1 MSDASAHPA
10 AASASLEIPSIPA
23 VSLAHTGNRQIA
35 LAFLRSAQGS
45 MTLTALPWV
54 VIGAGGKSSDVGL
67 AGTVVTI
74 TYLAAC
80 LVAPRIG
87 RTVGRQRLIVAA
99 CSFTLLILAA
109 MASSRSVLALFL
121 LAGLFGITAGLFW
134 PTVVGWLSAGQQ
146 GDPLNRRLGRF
157 NASWSAG
164 AIVGTLAAGPLLSR
178 TWLPFVVA
186 FAIECVTIALAATAP
201 RPTQDPVETAAPDTS
216 GPVAPNA
223 MMRVAALAFAAAWL
237 GMGVIRYPL
246 VSAIKELSLGPR
258 THSVIAAALSLTLSI
273 AFYLL
278 ARSNRWQHSSAVIL
292 SAGLVASIALGAIAL
307 CGSGWS
313 MGLLVIVASAGM
325 AVCSQA
331 DLYWRAS
338 TKRDRAASMASHE
351 VLASVV
357 FAVGSWGGGWVG
369 ARFGI
374 SWTFPAA
381 ASLMLV
387 AMAAAAVAAT
397 SRKRASASPAGAA
410 R

>member
-1 MSDASAHPA
+1 MTTASAETSTTTAAIDLPSVPPA
-10 AASASLEIPSIPA
+10 AVAP
-23 VSLAHTGNRQIA
+23 TGNRQVA

-54 VIGAGGKSSDVGL
+54 VMGAGGKSSDIGL

-80 LVAPRIG
+80 LVAPRVG

-99 CSFTLLILAA
+99 CSITLLILAA

-121 LAGLFGITAGLFW
+121 LVGLFGITAGLFW

-164 AIVGTLAAGPLLSR
+164 AIIGTLAAGPLLSR

-186 FAIECVTIALAATAP
+186 IAIECVTIALAATAP
-201 RPTQDPVETAAPDTS
+201 RPPQDTVETAHPETR
-216 GPVAPNA
+216 GPVAPNT

-237 GMGVIRYPL
+237 GMGVLRYPL

-273 AFYLL
+273 AFYVL
-278 ARSNRWQHSSAVIL
+278 ARSNRWQHNSAVIL

-313 MGLLVIVASAGM
+313 MGILVIVASAGM

-338 TKRDRAASMASHE
+338 AGRDRAASMASHE

-381 ASLMLV
+381 ACLMLV
-387 AMAAAAVAAT
+387 AVAAAGVVASSQKRASTPSAAAA
-397 SRKRASASPAGAA
+397 R
-410 R
+410 